1 MTQENTG
8 TITNKVRIGKYTNDY
23 GSEDIDNQNNESQA
37 DVIVSVRTGRII
49 LYISLAIIIIMII
62 AVGVYFI
69 KKKFYRKEVSM
80 KKLIVTIIAMLFAVL
95 CIPNCSRK
103 RHFILVLNQL
113 GGIYTAMRNN
123 GSA

>member
-69 KKKFYRKEVSM
+69 KKKFYREGGKYM

-95 CIPNCSRK
+95 CIQIVQESG
-103 RHFILVLNQL
+103 IL
-113 GGIYTAMRNN
+113 YWF
-123 GSA
+123 